1 MFTSF
6 QILRF
11 RKNVKV
17 IEYYRRKLR
26 SDSISTGYTC
36 LHDEVV
42 VNSDRSETNLSKKGA
57 VFIGWDSLS
66 LLFLLEVGLFL
77 NVIVFLCYF
86 IYIEKLSNTLVT
98 Q

>member
-1 MFTSF
+1 M
-6 QILRF
+6 
-11 RKNVKV
+11 
-17 IEYYRRKLR
+17 
-26 SDSISTGYTC
+26 
-36 LHDEVV
+36 V
-42 VNSDRSETNLSKKGA
+42 VNSDRSETNLSKKSA

-86 IYIEKLSNTLVT
+86 IYIEKLSDTLVT